1 MPAVSM
7 QRSISGPLP
16 RIGRN
21 EAKPRYFAEWDDES
35 RTPSLQM
42 ANAGTA
48 GIREH
53 VVQMRQDGS
62 DPRNWALSEGRR
74 VYHKF
79 GVSQVEKRIGLKKR
93 PSSATSSLE
102 SSFEETKRHI
112 EEFFFRPYFGW
123 EGGRAAVVPSN
134 LRNSTPPIR
143 RMTQR
148 TPTRWVERMQQQQQQ
163 ALMRATDGH
172 GMSAHTKSL
181 NGAGSM
187 PQVPTAQGHLSR
199 QQAPQAPHAVLAS
212 TIKSGSLG
220 YLGHQKRR

>member
-1 MPAVSM
+1 MPAVRM

-16 RIGRN
+16 RIGRD
-21 EAKPRYFAEWDDES
+21 EVKPRYFAEWDDET

-79 GVSQVEKRIGLKKR
+79 GVSQVEKRVGLKKR
-93 PSSATSSLE
+93 PQSAMSSLE

-123 EGGRAAVVPSN
+123 EGGRAAVVPPN
-134 LRNSTPPIR
+134 QRNSTPPIR

-148 TPTRWVERMQQQQQQ
+148 IPTRWVERMQQT
-163 ALMRATDGH
+163 LKATNGQ
-172 GMSAHTKSL
+172 GMGAQTKSL

-187 PQVPTAQGHLSR
+187 PQVPTVQGHLSR
-199 QQAPQAPHAVLAS
+199 QQAPHAVLAS
-212 TIKSGSLG
+212 TIKSGGLG